1 MPPIKP
7 RRALALTLQLL
18 LALLAGC
25 GSASLPSRPAP
36 ASAIPPLPSQ
46 ARQTDS
52 AKHSQ
57 RALTDI
63 ETWLQPQT
71 APSPPGGPAS
81 APTTR

>member
-7 RRALALTLQLL
+7 RRALALMPTLL

-36 ASAIPPLPSQ
+36 GPAIPPLPAQ

-52 AKHSQ
+52 ATHSQ
-57 RALTDI
+57 HAQTDI

-71 APSPPGGPAS
+71 VPSLPGGPAS